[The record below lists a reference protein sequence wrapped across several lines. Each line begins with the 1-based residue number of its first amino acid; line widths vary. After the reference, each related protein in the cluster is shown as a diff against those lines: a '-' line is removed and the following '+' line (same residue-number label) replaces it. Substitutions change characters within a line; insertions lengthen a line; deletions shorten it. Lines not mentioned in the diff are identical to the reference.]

1 MILSESENIRQ
12 VPCAVTGGIVMRLTL
27 KLNGMDDVKKFTDIT
42 SRHEGNIFLMNNGDE
57 VDAKSILG
65 IFSIN
70 LSKPVELVCEN
81 EDAELLKALAP
92 FIAA

>member
-1 MILSESENIRQ
+1 MRRH
-12 VPCAVTGGIVMRLTL
+12 VPRVVTGGIAMKLTL
-27 KLNGMDDVKKFTDIT
+27 KLNGMDDVKKFIDIT
-42 SRHEGNIFLMNNGDE
+42 SRYEGNIFLPNNGDE

-70 LSKPVELVCEN
+70 LSKPVELVCEKD
-81 EDAELLKALAP
+81 DAELLKALTP